1 MATMTVRN
9 LPDDV
14 HRRVRLVAVQRGI
27 STEAAARQLLD
38 EATRPGERRGDVIA
52 AFARGLQVDFPVTA
66 RRDDPL
72 EAADYE

>member
-9 LPDDV
+9 LPDEV

-27 STEAAARQLLD
+27 SAEEAARQLLD
-38 EATRPGERRGDVIA
+38 EASRPAEKVGDVITT
-52 AFARGLQVDFPVTA
+52 FAKGLQVDFPEVKRSA
-66 RRDDPL
+66 EVP